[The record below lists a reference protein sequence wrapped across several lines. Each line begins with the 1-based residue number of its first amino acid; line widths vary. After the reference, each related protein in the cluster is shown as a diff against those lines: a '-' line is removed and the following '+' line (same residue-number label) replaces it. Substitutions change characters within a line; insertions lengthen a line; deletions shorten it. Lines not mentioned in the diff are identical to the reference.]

1 MAQILLLNGPNLNL
15 LGSREPEIYGS
26 ATLPQ
31 IEARLM
37 ALARSKGHDLVT
49 AQSNAEHE
57 LVGRIQTAKQ
67 DGVEFAIINPGAF
80 THTSIALR
88 DAFLAAAL
96 PFIEVHLSNIYGRE
110 EFRHRSYLSGIAV
123 GCIVGLGA
131 QGYELAFEAAC
142 TRLAAG

>member
-1 MAQILLLNGPNLNL
+1 
-15 LGSREPEIYGS
+15 
-26 ATLPQ
+26 
-31 IEARLM
+31 
-37 ALARSKGHDLVT
+37 
-49 AQSNAEHE
+49 
-57 LVGRIQTAKQ
+57 VGRIQTAKQ
-67 DGVEFAIINPGAF
+67 DGVAFAIINPGAF